1 MLPIPR
7 LWLLTVV
14 PVAIAIMPIG
24 KLTLWLALVLAVDV
38 AVVLLLARDFCAY
51 RPANARERAPHN
63 RSTAARIIKCTAAE
77 N

>member
-24 KLTLWLALVLAVDV
+24 KLTLWLVLVLAVDV
-38 AVVLLLARDFCAY
+38 AVALLLARDFCAY
-51 RPANARERAPHN
+51 RPANAGEGIAPLIRGRPPRE
-63 RSTAARIIKCTAAE
+63 
-77 N
+77 

>member
-24 KLTLWLALVLAVDV
+24 KLTLWLVLVLAVDV
-38 AVVLLLARDFCAY
+38 AVALLLARDFCAY
-51 RPANARERAPHN
+51 QPTPDRGWRPSLEKP
-63 RSTAARIIKCTAAE
+63 T
-77 N
+77 